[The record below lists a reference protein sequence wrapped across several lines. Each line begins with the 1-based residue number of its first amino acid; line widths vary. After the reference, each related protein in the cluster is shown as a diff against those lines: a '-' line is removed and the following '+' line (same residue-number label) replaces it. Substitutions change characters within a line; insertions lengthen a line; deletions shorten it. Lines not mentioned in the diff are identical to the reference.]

1 MEDEAHA
8 PEIRWDPNS
17 KWLMVGFPHINCN
30 ISNTL
35 IFISDIKR
43 NDQALKKE
51 KRERIPS
58 CYTR

>member
-30 ISNTL
+30 ISNML